1 MESGLQEKPTGEVP
15 EHNHIGKALFV
26 WLPDNRHLP
35 QLFNY
40 FPLAS
45 VIRAG
50 ILIFHLS
57 KVLISNEVQPSQPFR
72 MCLGCSFN
80 WGETREGL

>member
-57 KVLISNEVQPSQPFR
+57 KVLISNEVQPFSAFQNV
-72 MCLGCSFN
+72 LGMQLQL
-80 WGETREGL
+80 G

>member
-57 KVLISNEVQPSQPFR
+57 KVLISKEVQPFSAFQNV
-72 MCLGCSFN
+72 LGMQLQL
-80 WGETREGL
+80 G